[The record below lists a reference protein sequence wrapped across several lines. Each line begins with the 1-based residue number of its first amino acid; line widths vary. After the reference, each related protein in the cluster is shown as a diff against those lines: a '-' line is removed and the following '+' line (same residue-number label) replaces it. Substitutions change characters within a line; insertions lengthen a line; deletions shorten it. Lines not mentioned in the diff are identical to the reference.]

1 MTKEEMQQVADALT
15 ETSAGDAAAARP
27 LPDGV
32 APGSSSDP
40 VSRRP
45 GSGTRR
51 CPPLQIP
58 PTSTLT
64 RACPRPIPERARC
77 HVRRRRAHVRAPR
90 RQGHVPGVRHPAA
103 DRRPVGRSRSGSG
116 PTGIGRVLVG
126 RVVGG
131 HESGPGRLREGVEG
145 GARCVFVVCPC
156 CCFAGCP
163 PWGAAGGT
171 PPCSAPNS
179 GNPIVLPPR
188 TALICC

>member
-1 MTKEEMQQVADALT
+1 MSSMTKEEMQQVADALT

-40 VSRRP
+40 VSRVAR
-45 GSGTRR
+45 GAERVDARR
-51 CPPLQIP
+51 CALFPPRP
-58 PTSTLT
+58 RRS
-64 RACPRPIPERARC
+64 RARPRPIPERARC

-156 CCFAGCP
+156 CCFAGFP
-163 PWGAAGGT
+163 P
-171 PPCSAPNS
+171 
-179 GNPIVLPPR
+179 
-188 TALICC
+188 